1 LLKGNKMIEKGM
13 FFTPDKKK
21 LLTDEVQGEL
31 NKLTED
37 IRNKGLG
44 GNNANK
50 LQQIKKKLQDILNML
65 NSKKGVI
72 TPQETDDI
80 LSAIDESKRSRLESQ
95 FYLGLKKS
103 TFYLVIFAA
112 IGVGAY
118 IYLKKK
124 A

>member
-1 LLKGNKMIEKGM
+1 M

-21 LLTDEVQGEL
+21 MLTDEVQAEL
-31 NKLTED
+31 NKLKEA
-37 IRNKGLG
+37 IKVKGMG
-44 GNNANK
+44 GESVQA
-50 LQQIKKKLQDILNML
+50 LQDARKKLQDILNLL
-65 NSKKGVI
+65 NDKKGVI

-95 FYLGLKKS
+95 FYFGLKKT

>member
-1 LLKGNKMIEKGM
+1 MIEKGR

-21 LLTDEVQGEL
+21 MLTDEVQAEL
-31 NKLTED
+31 NKLQEA
-37 IRNKGLG
+37 IRLKGMG
-44 GNNANK
+44 GESISL
-50 LQQIKKKLQDILNML
+50 LQAAKKKLQDILNLL
-65 NSKKGVI
+65 NDKKGVI

-80 LSAIDESKRSRLESQ
+80 LTAIDESKRGRLESQ
-95 FYLGLKKS
+95 FYFGLKKT

-118 IYLKKK
+118 VYLKKK

>member
-1 LLKGNKMIEKGM
+1 MIEKGM

-21 LLTDEVQGEL
+21 MLTDEVQAEL
-31 NKLTED
+31 NKLKEA
-37 IRNKGLG
+37 IKVKGMG
-44 GNNANK
+44 GESVQA
-50 LQQIKKKLQDILNML
+50 LQDARKKLQDILNLL
-65 NSKKGVI
+65 NDKKGVI

-95 FYLGLKKS
+95 FYFGLKKT

>member
-1 LLKGNKMIEKGM
+1 MIEKGM

-21 LLTDEVQGEL
+21 LLSDEVQAEL
-31 NKLTED
+31 NKLSED

-44 GNNANK
+44 GDTTNK

-65 NSKKGVI
+65 NNKKGVI